1 MKKKLEISHLIEL
14 AKDFCIKET
23 QYKNTEL
30 YGVTDGKAVGTFI
43 EQKFKAFLTESS
55 ENESI

>member
-14 AKDFCIKET
+14 AKDFCIKEA